1 MIIDSDIYLNPT
13 LNIGILGC
21 ISSGKSTL
29 MNSLFSET
37 YSDMK
42 IKKTTMCPQIYKTD
56 RKMLKNKKYA
66 GEIRKKNEE
75 INKKLYEEKDSNKCQ
90 EIVYNVL
97 PIPHI
102 FDDVEFGKDIEY
114 KIYDI
119 PGLNDSVTKNIFYD
133 YIKNNFYKFDIVI
146 YNIDINSGL
155 NTTDE
160 LDILKLIKECQLNIK
175 KNYNKEVKL
184 MIICNKCDDL
194 AEDEHGNLVGSEEIE
209 EMYKQVCEIVKENN
223 MECPIIKYS
232 AAYTYMYR
240 SINTPENIDIQ
251 YINKIGI
258 DNFGRVPWSKQSKGK
273 TVDQLWNLIKPH
285 LSDCARQ
292 SLVLSGFEQLKK
304 VICIKILQKGIAD
317 VMYSKIYFHKE
328 PSDFMTKYKFIKKLD
343 GIFKNSKC
351 GKKILSFFFKEYVEY
366 LKVLYDTCKIDKI
379 NDNNITFAE
388 EYFTILQELEIL
400 DLDDEHHEIVS
411 EFINGYNLNKANY
424 DIGLIQSNREI
435 KKGEIIP
442 ILKQIM
448 EKTNDGVS
456 MISKT
461 DVIEKLEKVPIDDF
475 YNMTVYLEK
484 NNIDHKLLIN
494 IYSHK
499 IITAVNNNEYSPM
512 IKNYLMKIYLENN
525 DEFFNWMSCCIKVN
539 VFSSKYDKEQ
549 YDLIIG
555 IIDQF
560 IKFYNIKSKKIILD
574 NSDSTDQ
581 DSNSE
586 YVTGDEYTSSDD
598 DLVVFSHTDN
608 KSTKQTAKPTST
620 KPTAK
625 LTSTKPKCIQTQ
637 LKR

>member
-1 MIIDSDIYLNPT
+1 
-13 LNIGILGC
+13 
-21 ISSGKSTL
+21 
-29 MNSLFSET
+29 
-37 YSDMK
+37 
-42 IKKTTMCPQIYKTD
+42 
-56 RKMLKNKKYA
+56 
-66 GEIRKKNEE
+66 
-75 INKKLYEEKDSNKCQ
+75 
-90 EIVYNVL
+90 
-97 PIPHI
+97 
-102 FDDVEFGKDIEY
+102 
-114 KIYDI
+114 
-119 PGLNDSVTKNIFYD
+119 
-133 YIKNNFYKFDIVI
+133 
-146 YNIDINSGL
+146 
-155 NTTDE
+155 
-160 LDILKLIKECQLNIK
+160 
-175 KNYNKEVKL
+175 
-184 MIICNKCDDL
+184 
-194 AEDEHGNLVGSEEIE
+194 
-209 EMYKQVCEIVKENN
+209 
-223 MECPIIKYS
+223 
-232 AAYTYMYR
+232 
-240 SINTPENIDIQ
+240 
-251 YINKIGI
+251 
-258 DNFGRVPWSKQSKGK
+258 
-273 TVDQLWNLIKPH
+273 
-285 LSDCARQ
+285 
-292 SLVLSGFEQLKK
+292 
-304 VICIKILQKGIAD
+304 
-317 VMYSKIYFHKE
+317 
-328 PSDFMTKYKFIKKLD
+328 
-343 GIFKNSKC
+343 
-351 GKKILSFFFKEYVEY
+351 VEY